1 MVTEPDFGGI
11 ALLPISTFMK
21 FRILPLAVAAGSLLV
36 GCAASVQALS
46 LRSDIGSQWEPS
58 SPTPVTE
65 EGNASALAAQA
76 AERLASE
83 SLVAMRLVKEEG
95 DRRVILESSSFRR
108 GSGAVVGKGV
118 FWDGGGPREIRMFLD
133 AYGAGPLPI
142 ASFPFDF
149 QSTGGRQP
157 IEARIEDYT
166 SFQRF
171 AFRFTH
177 DGVTLDIAPKE
188 YDGPRVSGVTSDAML
203 FHSDYGELR
212 TLLDQAGYL
221 ETKSFEP
228 SAMMGAV
235 RRFRADRSL
244 PGPGFVSLGDLF
256 ALRIATGMPSGPTS
270 LVPYIEWASGS
281 EGGRMEKREVFEEPV
296 LQDEE
301 ENPAADEIY
310 EDMDPPAERD
320 MIDGTGE

>member
-1 MVTEPDFGGI
+1 
-11 ALLPISTFMK
+11 MK
-21 FRILPLAVAAGSLLV
+21 FRILPIAVAAGALLV

-46 LRSDIGSQWEPS
+46 LRSDIGSEWQPT

-65 EGNASALAAQA
+65 EGDASALAAQA

-83 SLVAMRLVKEEG
+83 SLVAMRLVKEKG
-95 DRRVILESSSFRR
+95 DRRVILETSSFRR
-108 GSGAVVGKGV
+108 GAGAVVGTGV
-118 FWDGGGPREIRMFLD
+118 FWDGGGPRDIRMFLD

-149 QSTGGRQP
+149 KSTGGRQP
-157 IEARIEDYT
+157 IEARIQDYT
-166 SFQRF
+166 SFQKF

-177 DGVTLDIAPKE
+177 DGVTLDIAQEE
-188 YDGPRVSGVTSDAML
+188 YDGPRVSGVTPDAML

-212 TLLDQAGYL
+212 ALLDQAGYL
-221 ETKSFEP
+221 ETNSFEP

-270 LVPYIEWASGS
+270 LEPYIEWASGS
-281 EGGRMEKREVFEEPV
+281 EGGRMEEREDFVEPAP
-296 LQDEE
+296 QEDEKAV
-301 ENPAADEIY
+301 PADDIY
-310 EDMDPPAERD
+310 EDMDPPAEKD
-320 MIDGTGE
+320 VANDTSE